1 MHIFLLE
8 DDPLHMAHFVSS
20 LQSTPTEITH
30 FAQPHEFFR
39 AISEARAQVIVLDWM
54 LPGVNGLQVLRRVRE
69 LLGSSVPVVMH
80 SCVDD
85 ESQIVDALA
94 AGADDYWIKPV
105 PATILRAR
113 MESFM
118 RRFAPRLEAPKV
130 LNMGPYKLDYLRQL
144 AQIEDQVVNLT
155 PKEFD
160 IAWILMNNPDRF
172 ISKAEL
178 IASVWGRTAEI
189 AAHTIA
195 QHMHAVRKKL
205 QLTQNGVRLVAVYGS
220 GYRFEVPQEVVDSQ
234 YHDAVSL

>member
-8 DDPLHMAHFVSS
+8 DDPLHVEHFVSS
-20 LQSTPTEITH
+20 LQSTPAQITH

-54 LPGVNGLQVLRRVRE
+54 LPGLNGLQVLRRVRE
-69 LLGSSVPVVMH
+69 LLGSSIPVVMH

-105 PATILRAR
+105 PAIILRAR

-130 LNMGPYKLDYLRQL
+130 LNLGPYRLDYIQQL
-144 AQIEDQVVNLT
+144 ALVEDQVVNLT

-172 ISKAEL
+172 ICKAEFVAG
-178 IASVWGRTAEI
+178 IWGRYVDI
-189 AAHTIA
+189 AAHTIS
-195 QHMHAVRKKL
+195 QHMHAIRKKL
-205 QLTQNGVRLVAVYGS
+205 RFAQHGVRLVAVYGS
-220 GYRFEVPQEVVDSQ
+220 GYRFEVPQEVVDSH
-234 YHDAVSL
+234 YHEATL